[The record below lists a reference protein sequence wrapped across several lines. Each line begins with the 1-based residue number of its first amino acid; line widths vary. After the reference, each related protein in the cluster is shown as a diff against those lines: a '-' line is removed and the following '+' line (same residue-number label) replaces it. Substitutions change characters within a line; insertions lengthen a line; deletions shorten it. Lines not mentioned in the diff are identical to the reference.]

1 VQSFLPEGMAAM
13 TISFDGKTVRS
24 TGKMDRYD
32 SSLHIICA
40 HLAELGITLAGLK
53 TDGKSNEI
61 LAVRELI
68 GMLEV
73 AGCIIVAD
81 AMHCQK
87 ETCSRS

>member
-1 VQSFLPEGMAAM
+1 M
-13 TISFDGKTVRS
+13 TISFDGKTVCS

-32 SSLHIICA
+32 SSLHIISA

-87 ETCSRS
+87 LIPVLLSGEN